1 MLIGVRD
8 LCWFLAG
15 ILCTL
20 AGAAV
25 LRAWL
30 RRVRAAGK
38 SPAIARPSLI
48 IGALIVVFAIVL
60 FVWLMSAGPPAGI
73 GDASMSAPA
82 MADAPP
88 ASPSPSAGSMGES
101 LLRLE
106 SRLAAQGGTDTD
118 WQLLAQ
124 TYDFMGRAADAQSA
138 RSHQL
143 PASAT
148 AANVSAPDPEQTP
161 QPAGGAATDA
171 AELDGTV
178 ELSGPLQSKVPAG
191 LTLFIVAKA
200 VDAPGPP
207 VAVLRTTTSQWPL
220 RFSLDDASA
229 MVADRKLSTVGSVTV
244 QARVSRSGLATPQP
258 GDFQSALATVNPRQ
272 RRSVRLVIDHVI
284 G

>member
-15 ILCTL
+15 ILCTV

-25 LRAWL
+25 LRAW
-30 RRVRAAGK
+30 RTRSKATGE
-38 SPAIARPSLI
+38 SPLLSRPSLI
-48 IGALIVVFAIVL
+48 IGALIVGFAIVL
-60 FVWLMSAGPPAGI
+60 FVWLMSAGLPAGT
-73 GDASMSAPA
+73 GDAGVSDHAL
-82 MADAPP
+82 ADAPP
-88 ASPSPSAGSMGES
+88 VSPSPAAGSMGES
-101 LLRLE
+101 LIRLE
-106 SRLAAQGGTDTD
+106 SRLAAQGGTDAD

-138 RSHQL
+138 RSHHL
-143 PASAT
+143 PASVN
-148 AANVSAPDPEQTP
+148 AANVAARDGEQTP
-161 QPAGGAATDA
+161 PAPGAAATDA
-171 AELDGTV
+171 AKLNGTV
-178 ELSGPLQSKVPAG
+178 ELAAPLQSRVPAG

-207 VAVLRTTTSQWPL
+207 VAVLRTTTGQWPL

-229 MVADRKLSTVGSVTV
+229 MVPDRKLSTVGAVTV

-258 GDFQSALATVNPRQ
+258 GDFQSALSTVNPRQ

-284 G
+284 S